1 MTPSGIEPA
10 TFRFIAQ
17 HLNDCATAVPEFCL
31 ALGRKEDAHADLTN
45 KKPTHTHTHTH
56 THTKEEKVKF
66 VSLRQQI
73 RVQLDTAV
81 RLHDRG
87 RRSFPLLKQFY
98 TLNEFTP
105 ICVT

>member
-1 MTPSGIEPA
+1 MCVTIV
-10 TFRFIAQ
+10 RK
-17 HLNDCATAVPEFCL
+17 FCL
-31 ALGRKEDAHADLTN
+31 ALRRKEDAHADLTN
-45 KKPTHTHTHTH
+45 NKPTHTHTH
-56 THTKEEKVKF
+56 KEEKVTF